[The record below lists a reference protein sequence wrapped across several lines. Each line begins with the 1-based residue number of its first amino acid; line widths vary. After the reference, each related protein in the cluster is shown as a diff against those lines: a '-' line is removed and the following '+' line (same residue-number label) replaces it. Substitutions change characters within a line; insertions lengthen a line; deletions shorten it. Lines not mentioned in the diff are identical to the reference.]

1 MVIRFLAVAAMG
13 LLMTTGAQ
21 AGLTFDTVTTITAL
35 GSSGPSNDGSNIM
48 ATSVAVAGSPDFHS
62 ISLLLAVDD
71 PTDGGSVLVYLVPDS
86 DSGQFLGVASLS
98 TFTPIGTIMDSSLA
112 DSWSWASLNSLSGFA
127 NPSLSSNGEYWIV
140 LDATGSSAEWYFNA
154 NGSGVGTTNQY
165 SYTDTSGQYLDSG
178 LTLVNGSF
186 VGGAFAATV
195 DTPEP
200 ATLALLGGGVAGLG
214 YIRRRNTQKA

>member
-1 MVIRFLAVAAMG
+1 
-13 LLMTTGAQ
+13 
-21 AGLTFDTVTTITAL
+21 
-35 GSSGPSNDGSNIM
+35 
-48 ATSVAVAGSPDFHS
+48 
-62 ISLLLAVDD
+62 
-71 PTDGGSVLVYLVPDS
+71 VLVYLVPDPV
-86 DSGQFLGVASLS
+86 GGVFLGRSSLPFGS
-98 TFTPIGTIMDSSLA
+98 NLIGTIMDSSLA
-112 DSWSWASLNSLSGFA
+112 DSWSGSSLISLPVFT
-127 NPSLSSNGEYWIV
+127 NPSLSGNGEYWIV